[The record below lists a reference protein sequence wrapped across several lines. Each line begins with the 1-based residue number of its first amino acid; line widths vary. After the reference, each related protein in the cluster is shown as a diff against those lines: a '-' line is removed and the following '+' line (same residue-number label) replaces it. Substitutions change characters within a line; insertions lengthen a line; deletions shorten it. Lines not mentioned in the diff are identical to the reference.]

1 MVENDGVLK
10 ETMKLADLVGNHGPS
25 CFLVLD
31 KGLEPSKKTHNFHC
45 WRIKSLGVSHL
56 SKTTGC

>member
-10 ETMKLADLVGNHGPS
+10 EEMKLADLVGNHGPS

-31 KGLEPSKKTHNFHC
+31 KGLEPSKKH
-45 WRIKSLGVSHL
+45 
-56 SKTTGC
+56 TTSIVGG